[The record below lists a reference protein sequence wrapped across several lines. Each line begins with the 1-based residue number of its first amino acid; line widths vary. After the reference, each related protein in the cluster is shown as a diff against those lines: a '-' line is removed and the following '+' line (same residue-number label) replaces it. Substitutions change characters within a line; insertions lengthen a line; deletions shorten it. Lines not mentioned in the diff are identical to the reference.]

1 MKIYR
6 LATYKVIRW
15 KCPNT
20 GMYIEAH
27 FEPDEETIYEY
38 SLYFKDGSYFDS
50 FDTWEEARNYAITK
64 VDRKCRFSKLGEK
77 LEI

>member
-6 LATYKVIRW
+6 LAQTEVIRW

-27 FEPDEETIYEY
+27 LEGDDIYEY

-50 FDTWEEARNYAITK
+50 FDTWDEAKFYAIINIDK
-64 VDRKCRFSKLGEK
+64 KCRFSKLGEK
-77 LEI
+77 VTI